1 MANRLFHR
9 RRGFT
14 LSEFAIVL
22 GITGMILAGIW
33 QAASYAY
40 LNLRV
45 NKTVQQLATIVS
57 NTRALYGL
65 NGNMV
70 QPNFTY
76 ITTNML
82 NAGVFPTDMPVI
94 NGTPHNLFGGAMA
107 IESQGNCGGPY
118 TLGSCDATSFE
129 VEFFPPP
136 GGQNPCAAIIT
147 RIIGSGRDPGLLAV
161 YSDSNGWMDP
171 VTMTI
176 NTISR
181 NCTYVSLAYKLRTN

>member
-40 LNLRV
+40 LNLRL

-94 NGTPHNLFGGAMA
+94 NGTPYNLFGGAMA

-129 VEFFPPP
+129 VEFFPPTN
-136 GGQNPCAAIIT
+136 GQNPCSALIT
-147 RIIGSGRDPGLLAV
+147 RIIGSGRDPGLLSV
-161 YSDSNGWMDP
+161 YDNVDGWRDP
-171 VTMTI
+171 I
-176 NTISR
+176 NIYPRNISP
-181 NCTYVSLAYKLRTN
+181 NCTYVSLAYKLRVE